1 MQSMITKY
9 LHNDSKN
16 EIKLYLVLGPILM
29 LLFGMGLG
37 AIIGASGG
45 QFTMSLFLTLLWTVA
60 VPLVFIGYVVH
71 KTFQKIDAL

>member
-16 EIKLYLVLGPILM
+16 EIKLYLVLVPILM
-29 LLFGMGLG
+29 LLFGMGFG

-45 QFTMSLFLTLLWTVA
+45 QFTMSLVLTLLWTAA
-60 VPLVFIGYVVH
+60 VPLIFIGYVVF